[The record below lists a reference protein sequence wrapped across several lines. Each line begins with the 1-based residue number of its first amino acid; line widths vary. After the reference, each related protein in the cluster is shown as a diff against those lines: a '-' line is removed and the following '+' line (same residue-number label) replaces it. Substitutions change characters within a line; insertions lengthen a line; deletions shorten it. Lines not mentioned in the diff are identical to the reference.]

1 MSDRAPIE
9 GERDPS
15 QVAATKRPWLT
26 RSHITT
32 IGIVGIMLMGTIIYL
47 RMPSFVKKTEDD
59 TKKGP
64 PMVGAI
70 QPWTPPPA
78 PPATTPIQRVVM
90 QPPPPA
96 PAVLQPTQV
105 QTAVTAQAKE
115 EARPVMLAF
124 QVPSVPESLKPKAPV
139 AATGTSQAAEE
150 HTAVAYKADAVAG
163 LKAGPFGDSALK
175 LKPGLLRCT
184 MNTSINS
191 DIPGP
196 FICTLPADARSDQ
209 GVVVMARGTR
219 VVGTYD
225 SKNANGQSRL
235 AASGLTAY
243 TPNDCVV
250 PLGGNPMADTL
261 GSAGIEGERDTHF
274 WQKFG
279 FALILTAIDVGTQLG
294 QSALSNGQ
302 GNTYL
307 SFGSGG
313 GVSQFAQDVL
323 RDKMQIHD
331 TVRVNQGSDV
341 AIFLAQPTDF
351 SDCISELQRR

>member
-1 MSDRAPIE
+1 MSDHPAIE

-15 QVAATKRPWLT
+15 QVVSAKRAWLT

-32 IGIVGIMLMGTIIYL
+32 IGIIGIMLMGTIIYL
-47 RMPSFVKKTEDD
+47 RMPAFTKKTDDD

-78 PPATTPIQRVVM
+78 TQSPIQRVVM

-96 PAVLQPTQV
+96 PAVLQTQQV
-105 QTAVTAQAKE
+105 QTAVTAAPKE
-115 EARPVMLAF
+115 ESRPLMLAF
-124 QVPSVPESLKPKAPV
+124 QVPAVPEALKPKSSV
-139 AATGTSQAAEE
+139 AATGASQVATE

-175 LKPGLLRCT
+175 LKPGLLRCA

-209 GVVVMARGTR
+209 GVVVMARGTK

-250 PLGGNPMADTL
+250 PLGGNPMSDTL
-261 GSAGIEGERDTHF
+261 GSAGIEGDRDTHF